1 MRGSRGAKCKA
12 CTPRWWSVKSNT
24 QPTAPR
30 VLSAASVAHVAATS
44 SDSSSGISYTK
55 LHSLAAV
62 AAAMPAANTLAHAVP
77 AAAVSAAQPAADSID
92 PAGGAAQ
99 LAAPPAITTLADA
112 AAPPAITTLADA
124 AAPPAITTLAD
135 ASATTR
141 PAKRQR
147 RSELM
152 SPTLIPMPHPML
164 HSWNWISGVKS
175 HPRFLNAASV
185 SASVYDALVPAANT
199 LARTVPAVTVSAAQA
214 VAYSPNPAG
223 GITHLTAQLAAGTR
237 ATTSAMQHVAAT
249 TPDLG
254 FSHPSTML
262 NYLTAVAT
270 VMPAANTLARAVPAA
285 AVSVGRLDADS
296 STPAVEKRNY

>member
-1 MRGSRGAKCKA
+1 
-12 CTPRWWSVKSNT
+12 
-24 QPTAPR
+24 
-30 VLSAASVAHVAATS
+30 
-44 SDSSSGISYTK
+44 
-55 LHSLAAV
+55 
-62 AAAMPAANTLAHAVP
+62 
-77 AAAVSAAQPAADSID
+77 
-92 PAGGAAQ
+92 
-99 LAAPPAITTLADA
+99 
-112 AAPPAITTLADA
+112 
-124 AAPPAITTLAD
+124 
-135 ASATTR
+135 
-141 PAKRQR
+141 
-147 RSELM
+147 
-152 SPTLIPMPHPML
+152 ML